1 MRADRLLLVPLLLGL
16 FALPLVPTTGPMV
29 CPIQQAQRTPSCCGM
44 ARECSRAPVSFALGL
59 AFDHGRRSAAR
70 DAVASPRSTALKSW
84 PTGVRSSALPAVQLL
99 PSRPFSLLSVW
110 RI

>member
-1 MRADRLLLVPLLLGL
+1 VRADRLLLIPLLLGL

-29 CPIQQAQRTPSCCGM
+29 CPIQQAQRTPSCCDM
-44 ARECSRAPVSFALGL
+44 ARECGRAPVSFALGL
-59 AFDHGRRSAAR
+59 AFDHGRRSTTR
-70 DAVASPRSTALKSW
+70 ETVASARSTALQSW
-84 PTGVRSSALPAVQLL
+84 PAEVRWPAVPSPQDL